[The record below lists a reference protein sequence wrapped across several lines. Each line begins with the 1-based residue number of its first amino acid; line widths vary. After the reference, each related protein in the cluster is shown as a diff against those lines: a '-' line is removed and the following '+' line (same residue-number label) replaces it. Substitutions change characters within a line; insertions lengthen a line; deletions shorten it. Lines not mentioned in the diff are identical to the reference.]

1 MDDVKKELVSL
12 MESLIKRMR
21 LDLMSPIDEADDV
34 EPAYQEGL
42 AHPTTETSYEWIA
55 HPKTLRLTTR
65 PRLPLNPD
73 GTRERSFGRISK
85 SCNMP
90 SIIYSKSQTVEFLAE
105 RITQEALIALFHKLH
120 PEQSGWNLS
129 LINIC
134 ATNMA
139 LVATDHNKDG
149 PGRDIGRMFKTQE
162 SRLKEWQVEDV
173 DDIATTTPFG
183 GGGDGGGGDGGDSSE
198 SEQRTLESENNNNI
212 IIIKKK
218 GVEKE
223 PTEHT
228 EPTAKGP
235 PPPPPPP
242 QADWINGSL
251 NGRNTSYEQGGGCC
265 LDDDDDK
272 GWWWDSDENNGLEKG
287 EICRVCGARMPS
299 FAMEAHERFHN
310 LTD

>member
-12 MESLIKRMR
+12 MESLVRRIR
-21 LDLMSPIDEADDV
+21 LDLMSSIDDADDV
-34 EPAYQEGL
+34 EPADAEGL
-42 AHPTTETSYEWIA
+42 ARPTTEMSYEWIA

-73 GTRERSFGRISK
+73 GTRERSFARISK

-105 RITQEALIALFHKLH
+105 KITQETLIPLFHKLH

-162 SRLKEWQVEDV
+162 SRLKEWQVEDI
-173 DDIATTTPFG
+173 DDDATTPFG
-183 GGGDGGGGDGGDSSE
+183 GGGGNSSE
-198 SEQRTLESENNNNI
+198 SVQRTLESEDNNNVI
-212 IIIKKK
+212 IKK
-218 GVEKE
+218 GVEE
-223 PTEHT
+223 TTE
-228 EPTAKGP
+228 EGS
-235 PPPPPPP
+235 P
-242 QADWINGSL
+242 QADCING
-251 NGRNTSYEQGGGCC
+251 EQAGCC
-265 LDDDDDK
+265 LDDW
-272 GWWWDSDENNGLEKG
+272 WWWDSDENNELEKG
-287 EICRVCGARMPS
+287 EICRLCGSRMPS
-299 FAMEAHERFHN
+299 FAMKAHERFHN